1 MERINDYHTKT
12 GLRKIPDEVRVPEDQ
27 FMSPLIS

>member
-12 GLRKIPDEVRVPEDQ
+12 GLRKIPEVRVPDDQ